1 MSSREEQHPSTTT
14 TPLRSRRLF
23 TAPLRGPIGTGHAF
37 MFAPL
42 NMLRD
47 NFASFLQANFLI
59 CKMGLKC
66 HLVSHGSCG
75 NLPRDVEVYV
85 MYIVFIE
92 HLLRARHCSIRM
104 CLSFFQERGIVD
116 FNIMEL
122 RRSRKLNKD
131 TPEMGT
137 LTCPSQTL
145 QQAHLCFSQA
155 SLTSGSENFM
165 LGMQWV
171 DVVGVGAAGQ
181 QQRWGRRGFLLVIQ
195 DLDLMGAGGEL
206 LSC

>member
-1 MSSREEQHPSTTT
+1 
-14 TPLRSRRLF
+14 
-23 TAPLRGPIGTGHAF
+23 
-37 MFAPL
+37 
-42 NMLRD
+42 
-47 NFASFLQANFLI
+47 
-59 CKMGLKC
+59 
-66 HLVSHGSCG
+66 
-75 NLPRDVEVYV
+75 

-116 FNIMEL
+116 FNIMAL

-171 DVVGVGAAGQ
+171 GVVGVGAAGQ
-181 QQRWGRRGFLLVIQ
+181 QRRWGRRGFLLVIQ